1 MQTIVMSLGGAV
13 AEWSK
18 ALPLR
23 EKINENEKISGPRPG
38 QPLKQTIVISKVQLN
53 NLDFQAGPC
62 SDTVRGLLYYN
73 SFLIADHKEAWVLET
88 VRKFWAAQK
97 ITSKPFSSSMRPRGQ
112 DEGSYGAK
120 QQ

>member
-1 MQTIVMSLGGAV
+1 MYQQGHLQTIEISTDLSITV
-13 AEWSK
+13 
-18 ALPLR
+18 
-23 EKINENEKISGPRPG
+23 IN
-38 QPLKQTIVISKVQLN
+38 SKVQLN
-53 NLDFQAGPC
+53 NFNFQGGPC

-97 ITSKPFSSSMRPRGQ
+97 ITSKTFSSSMRPRGH

-120 QQ
+120 QQSISCKQSFD